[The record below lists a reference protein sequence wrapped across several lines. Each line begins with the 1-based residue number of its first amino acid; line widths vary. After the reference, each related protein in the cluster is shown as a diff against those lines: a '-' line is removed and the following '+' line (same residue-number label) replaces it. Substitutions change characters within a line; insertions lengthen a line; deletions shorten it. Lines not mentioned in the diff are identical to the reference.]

1 MELPT
6 TVNIDGETPFLIVSS
21 TVDTAS
27 ENIAQN
33 LMKHHGFSE
42 RQSRGVLAHR
52 NQNILLVKIDKPPI
66 YVTPSDIPFNASAI
80 VFASKHV
87 SSTNIPAMTVH
98 ATGNLTKKAE
108 FGGEPEEVSLVD
120 PTVVRRALR
129 RLREG
134 VVREGVK
141 IDVTIEA
148 THHGPTSFP
157 VPVCFVEIG
166 SSPSEWGNPLFGK
179 LAADAIMA
187 TAVTGDGVA
196 MNAVGFGGTHYS
208 DKFTR
213 ICLDGDFQIG
223 HIVPRHAF
231 ESGITDS
238 VVRETLSRTIGHRST
253 ALVDWKG
260 LMGNA
265 RKRLVASLE
274 SWSVEVERC

>member
-1 MELPT
+1 MSSTTGSRDGKLPL
-6 TVNIDGETPFLIVSS
+6 LIVSS
-21 TVDTAS
+21 TVDPAS
-27 ENIAQN
+27 ENIAEN
-33 LMKHHGFSE
+33 LVKHYGFSE
-42 RQSRGVLAHR
+42 TQSRGVLADR
-52 NQNILLVKIDKPPI
+52 DQNILLVKVDKPPI
-66 YVTPSDIPFNASAI
+66 YVTPSDISLDASAI

-87 SSTNIPAMTVH
+87 SSTDTPALTVH

-120 PTVVRRALR
+120 PTGVRRALR

-134 VVREGVK
+134 VVRESVN
-141 IDVTIEA
+141 IDVTMEA

-166 SSPSEWGNPLFGK
+166 SGLSEWGNPLLGR
-179 LAADAIMA
+179 LTADAIMA
-187 TAVTGDGVA
+187 TAVAGDGVA
-196 MNAVGFGGTHYS
+196 KNAVGFGGTHYS

-238 VVRETLSRTIGHRST
+238 VVGETLSRTTGNPTT

-260 LMGNA
+260 LTGSA